1 MDGWMDGWVDTEETE
16 WKQCAGG
23 WRWMVSLS
31 DAFFNDAMVDMTS
44 SLSEGGY
51 VCGSWLFYIPLL
63 AMRVEKTGMLCFVLS
78 FWIPTSALLAW
89 SVLVWKGQ
97 VVWCLWSFVGLSWS
111 EDCTWIYKR
120 PMLCRYCV
128 YVYWWLY
135 GMIQDFHVTCTSLL
149 RTVLVGV
156 PALCARGTN
165 IFLQHPST
173 SINIHPRQKSS
184 SKSIDE

>member
-1 MDGWMDGWVDTEETE
+1 
-16 WKQCAGG
+16 
-23 WRWMVSLS
+23 
-31 DAFFNDAMVDMTS
+31 
-44 SLSEGGY
+44 
-51 VCGSWLFYIPLL
+51 
-63 AMRVEKTGMLCFVLS
+63 
-78 FWIPTSALLAW
+78 LAW